1 MHDSGDALA
10 TELLGY
16 MELVESR
23 GGGKVV
29 TNLAE
34 CWR

>member
-23 GGGKVV
+23 GWVV

-34 CWR
+34 C

>member
-23 GGGKVV
+23 GRMLTV
-29 TNLAE
+29 N
-34 CWR
+34 CWYSLL